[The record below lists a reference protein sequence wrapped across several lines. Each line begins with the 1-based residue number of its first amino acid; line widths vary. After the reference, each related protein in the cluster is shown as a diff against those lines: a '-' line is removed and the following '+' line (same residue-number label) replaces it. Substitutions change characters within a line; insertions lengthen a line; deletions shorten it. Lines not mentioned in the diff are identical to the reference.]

1 MKLAV
6 LVSLALLTGCARFG
20 TTQIDRFTNYDP
32 DGKRTSTQEKI
43 TTAAS
48 YTFFDGR
55 ASLATWKATQTD
67 KTQGA
72 SVGGL
77 AQESNGTNAV
87 ETLREMNSLLRT
99 LNGMP

>member
-1 MKLAV
+1 MKLAL
-6 LVSLALLTGCARFG
+6 LVPLILLTGCARFG
-20 TTQIDRFTNYDP
+20 TTQIDRYYDP
-32 DGKRTSTQEKI
+32 ETGKIAGEKI

-55 ASLATWKATQTD
+55 ASLATWKASQTD